1 MSFWLHYDRD
11 TWSNMEH
18 IHFIQKLWIFLKLRL
33 HWYAIKIR
41 KILQTNEEQ
50 KILKYMDLTKMVRVA
65 FHLFFSPGRA
75 SNLAALRSDSLT
87 KSPLQSHVTFGL
99 GHACT
104 WASKIRIEGSGCFSS
119 GCSYILAGTL
129 SSSSGF
135 PPSIDEKITLSIKKA
150 WCGAN

>member
-1 MSFWLHYDRD
+1 
-11 TWSNMEH
+11 MEYTY
-18 IHFIQKLWIFLKLRL
+18 FIQKLRIFLKIRL
-33 HWYAIKIR
+33 HQYVIKIR
-41 KILQTNEEQ
+41 KTNEEQ
-50 KILKYMDLTKMVRVA
+50 IILKYMFLTKIVRVA

-75 SNLAALRSDSLT
+75 SNLAVLRSDSLT
-87 KSPLQSHVTFGL
+87 KSPLQSHVTLGL

-135 PPSIDEKITLSIKKA
+135 PP
-150 WCGAN
+150 

>member
-1 MSFWLHYDRD
+1 MHNVILIALWHRHLGQYGTYLFFSKIMNPSQNKISLICHRD
-11 TWSNMEH
+11 TKNLQ
-18 IHFIQKLWIFLKLRL
+18 IH
-33 HWYAIKIR
+33 
-41 KILQTNEEQ
+41 EEQ
-50 KILKYMDLTKMVRVA
+50 IVLKYTALTKIVRVA

-135 PPSIDEKITLSIKKA
+135 PP
-150 WCGAN
+150 

>member
-1 MSFWLHYDRD
+1 M
-11 TWSNMEH
+11 
-18 IHFIQKLWIFLKLRL
+18 
-33 HWYAIKIR
+33 A
-41 KILQTNEEQ
+41 
-50 KILKYMDLTKMVRVA
+50 LTKIVRVA

-104 WASKIRIEGSGCFSS
+104 WASKIRIEGSGCFNS

-135 PPSIDEKITLSIKKA
+135 PPSIDKKIKLSIKKPLESIIQNPNVA
-150 WCGAN
+150 SESFYYLPKFSASVQSLSPISLTARTI